1 MNFYKER
8 SMKREEHAARINE
21 AWQKGVD
28 AVIETGLRIIDA
40 REGLEY
46 GEYIAMV
53 EDDLHFKR
61 AMAFKLVAIASNKV
75 LSNVSHGKH
84 LPTAWT
90 TLYELAAVANK
101 GLDLEAA
108 IERGAIHPKMER
120 KDVKALLP
128 PPPQRD
134 DDLEEPDKED
144 DQPPHEDEPV
154 ANPLVVAWANA
165 GPEARRA
172 FVRACWSEIIQARDQ
187 VGAANRNSNGAD
199 HWAQPSKGNAEASD
213 RWIESDSL

>member
-1 MNFYKER
+1 
-8 SMKREEHAARINE
+8 MKLAVITGRKEHAARINE

-40 REGLEY
+40 REGLEH

-53 EDDLHFKR
+53 ENDLHFKR

-90 TLYELAAVANK
+90 VLYDLSAVGNK
-101 GLDLEAA
+101 GFDLEAG
-108 IERGAIHPKMER
+108 IEGGTIHPRMER

-128 PPPQRD
+128 RQ
-134 DDLEEPDKED
+134 EKK
-144 DQPPHEDEPV
+144 
-154 ANPLVVAWANA
+154 
-165 GPEARRA
+165 RR
-172 FVRACWSEIIQARDQ
+172 R
-187 VGAANRNSNGAD
+187 
-199 HWAQPSKGNAEASD
+199 
-213 RWIESDSL
+213 